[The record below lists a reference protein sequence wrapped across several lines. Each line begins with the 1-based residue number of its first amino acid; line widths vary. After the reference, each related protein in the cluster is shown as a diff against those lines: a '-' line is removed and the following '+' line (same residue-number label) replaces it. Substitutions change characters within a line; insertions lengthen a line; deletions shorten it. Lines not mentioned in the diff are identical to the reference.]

1 MPMDV
6 RYEKFNEMM
15 FEIYCKTAIDNAI
28 AHEKKRKAL
37 RNKLQPTFS
46 SLPEHMIYSIGR
58 LDPELEQVE
67 EDANAISFE
76 VKGARFLVRDPKLG
90 QALSFLIPKDRG
102 IILLHYFAG
111 MSDEEVAGKLHIGR
125 STINRR
131 RRIAE
136 ERLRGFLEGDI

>member
-28 AHEKKRKAL
+28 AYEKRRKAA
-37 RNKLQPTFS
+37 RNKVQPTFS
-46 SLPEHMIYSIGR
+46 SLPEHIIYSVGC
-58 LDPELEQVE
+58 LDPELEQM
-67 EDANAISFE
+67 EDDADAISFE
-76 VKGARFLVRDPKLG
+76 VKGMRFLVRNPELG
-90 QALSFLIPKDRG
+90 QALSFLMPKDRG
-102 IILLHYFAG
+102 IILLYYFAG

-136 ERLRGFLEGDI
+136 KRLRGFLEGDI